1 MHGRISVAKALKK
14 IECVSAAG
22 VDKKLIEGSGR
33 EALIVLI
40 RRYLSTRYRGRDFEQ
55 FVETICHSG
64 LTLIIP
70 RIRRITPGNPTQAK
84 VYDMTN
90 ETKRA
95 WLESVWMYKDTL
107 GQWKPFL
114 TERHRQDTIDSGG
127 WEVREFFSHASPVDA
142 AAERD
147 APDPTLLKFYQVD
160 DYPALVAEMEGHIL
174 KLIDTHKRNVK
185 PWEDTFPPTLLPK
198 WIRKQEQRA
207 LVLADSWQDEA
218 AESWGES
225 REHATLQRCA
235 DELRAALTAQQQE
248 SGS

>member
-1 MHGRISVAKALKK
+1 
-14 IECVSAAG
+14 
-22 VDKKLIEGSGR
+22 
-33 EALIVLI
+33 
-40 RRYLSTRYRGRDFEQ
+40 
-55 FVETICHSG
+55 
-64 LTLIIP
+64 
-70 RIRRITPGNPTQAK
+70 
-84 VYDMTN
+84 MTN
-90 ETKRA
+90 ETEFAGLLPCPFCGGEAEFKPYKKDGLTIKCKSFGCVRRDQRVLRQSID
-95 WLESVWMYKDTL
+95 WLREAMAKDWNTRTN
-107 GQWKPFL
+107 PP
-114 TERHRQDTIDSGG
+114 
-127 WEVREFFSHASPVDA
+127 PVDA

-235 DELRAALTAQQQE
+235 DELRAALAAPAPSEPAPDHIPGVGEMVAARQPRQKE
-248 SGS
+248 ID